1 MARQNSPD
9 FQQLLDGYITDDLS
23 DLETDEDTTED
34 ESSERGESIDNSEQ
48 ADDPC
53 IARQRKRTRGGEAV
67 MGGPGGATP
76 TRVRGAAAGKNSS
89 VKWDWSSTPFIPK

>member
-9 FQQLLDGYITDDLS
+9 FQQLLDGYIIDDLS
-23 DLETDEDTTED
+23 DLDLESDEDTEND
-34 ESSERGESIDNSEQ
+34 SSERGESSDNSEQ

-67 MGGPGGATP
+67 TGGPGGV
-76 TRVRGAAAGKNSS
+76 TRVRGAAAGRNSWEEVGLVFNS
-89 VKWDWSSTPFIPK
+89 FYT